1 MDLEK
6 KQELEW
12 IEAQKIEIS
21 LDLVDAA
28 KKQLEFLAAVD
39 RNRWLY
45 DGPTLQRAIYRY
57 NACWLPL
64 LAKFYEEEISE
75 GPLVVPLDCEWIWHC
90 HRLNPVR
97 YKCDCEELYGRILD
111 NSNVV
116 SSLQGT
122 CKRQTEEIWNR
133 LYPDEPYDFDLIKAL
148 SENASETLSGLEK
161 HTKYD
166 LISAV
171 KRQSPFFY
179 QVSRAHMNNDIFIK
193 EAVAR
198 YKGFLHLIKR
208 NRKKSIKC
216 FCVPTYDIDLIW
228 HTHQLHP
235 VSYCKDLNKALGKIL
250 EHDDTDSDR
259 TKGKKLDV
267 GFSGTTKQWEETFGI
282 RYWKAG
288 AMYRGTSPSPLTVIS
303 CMPNILSKEVD
314 ASNKFP
320 KILKLPEMKVV
331 EVLLEFVGVKNLPDE
346 KKGNLFVL
354 FSKTQP
360 DAFFNT
366 KQKLTIFS
374 ESGEKKVALFQCEPT
389 GELLFELV
397 SHSASNLTGTKTCK
411 ILGTASLSLKEF
423 LLPVS
428 KLAVEKWL
436 DLIPSSGNG
445 PSKPIGLHI
454 AVSFTV
460 PTIAQHVLH
469 MVRSRPFSKGS
480 CFQLPVAGRV
490 PAGKSCTR
498 VIDETQ
504 AEVIRLQMRE
514 SGKAK
519 IKENCLSRKQVI
531 GITKHGET
539 HAVAEFVGTHWSL
552 MDSQWVLQLSE
563 EVSENGHLFDI
574 KGNRMVKVFL
584 GRKLDYEPKYCEK
597 QRNEGDFMTAVEFSA
612 EHPYGKAVALL
623 DLKSG
628 YLKAKE
634 EWFVLPGLISA
645 FIVSHTLKKKG
656 HICLTMDGKSTKE
669 IDTATQKINVENEQ
683 HANLAASL
691 ETEVHSDDDVSLE
704 NAMIP
709 KKDGSSNGDYGGEK
723 GTAVK
728 SGGCGGCG
736 AGCGGGCGS
745 MVNSSGC
752 GGCGAGCGGCGSM
765 VNSSGCGGCG
775 AGCGGCGSM
784 VNSSGCGGCGGG
796 CGSGCGGG
804 CGGGC
809 GSKVRT
815 TGCGSCGSGFVDDIK
830 TGGETGNLVKING
843 CENPPYMEEAVKA

>member
-1 MDLEK
+1 MELEK
-6 KQELEW
+6 EQELEW

-21 LDLVDAA
+21 LDLVAAA
-28 KKQLEFLAAVD
+28 KKQLDFLADVD

-64 LAKFYEEEISE
+64 LAKYYEEEISE

-97 YKCDCEELYGRILD
+97 YKFDCEELYGRILD

-116 SSLQGT
+116 SSIQCT
-122 CKRQTEEIWNR
+122 CKRQTEEIWSR
-133 LYPDEPYDFDLIKAL
+133 LYPNEPYDFDLTKTL
-148 SENASETLSGLEK
+148 SENASETLSGLDK

-166 LISAV
+166 LVSAV

-179 QVSRAHMNNDIFIK
+179 QVSRAHMNNDIFI
-193 EAVAR
+193 EGAVAR

-208 NRKKSIKC
+208 NREKSIKR

-267 GFSGTTKQWEETFGI
+267 GFSGTTKQWEETFGV

-288 AMYRGTSPSPLTVIS
+288 AMYRGSSPSPLTGIP
-303 CMPNILSKEVD
+303 CMPNILTKEVF
-314 ASNKFP
+314 ATNEFP
-320 KILKLPEMKVV
+320 KIIKLPEMRVV

-346 KKGNLFVL
+346 KKRNLFVL

-360 DAFFNT
+360 DVFFNT
-366 KQKLTIFS
+366 KQKLTILS
-374 ESGEKKVALFQCEPT
+374 ESGKKQVSSFQCEPT
-389 GELLFELV
+389 GKLLFKLL
-397 SHSASNLTGTKTCK
+397 SHSASNLPGVQTCK
-411 ILGTASLSLKEF
+411 TLGTASLSIQEF
-423 LLPVS
+423 LVPVS

-436 DLIPSSGNG
+436 DLVPTTRNG
-445 PSKPIGLHI
+445 SSKPIGLWV

-460 PTIAQHVLH
+460 PTIAPHVLH
-469 MVRSRPFSKGS
+469 IVQARPFSKGS
-480 CFQLPVAGRV
+480 CFQLPLAGRV
-490 PAGKSCTR
+490 QAGKSCRR

-519 IKENCLSRKQVI
+519 MKENCLSRKHVI
-531 GITKHGET
+531 GITKCGET
-539 HAVAEFVGTHWSL
+539 HAVAEFLGTHWSL
-552 MDSQWVLQLSE
+552 MDSQWVLQHSE
-563 EVSENGHLFDI
+563 EVSENGHLFDLE
-574 KGNRMVKVFL
+574 GNRMVKVFL
-584 GRKLDYEPKYCEK
+584 GRKLDYEPKRCEK

-628 YLKAKE
+628 CLKAKE

-645 FIVSHTLKKKG
+645 FILSHILKKKG
-656 HICLTMDGKSTKE
+656 HIDLTIDGKSMKE
-669 IDTATQKINVENEQ
+669 MDSATRGCRY
-683 HANLAASL
+683 
-691 ETEVHSDDDVSLE
+691 
-704 NAMIP
+704 M
-709 KKDGSSNGDYGGEK
+709 
-723 GTAVK
+723 VK

-736 AGCGGGCGS
+736 AGCRY
-745 MVNSSGC
+745 MVKSG
-752 GGCGAGCGGCGSM
+752 GCGGCGSM
-765 VNSSGCGGCG
+765 VNSSGHGGWG
-775 AGCGGCGSM
+775 AGCGDDYGGM
-784 VNSSGCGGCGGG
+784 VNSSGCVG
-796 CGSGCGGG
+796 
-804 CGGGC
+804 
-809 GSKVRT
+809 V
-815 TGCGSCGSGFVDDIK
+815 VLALVVVP
-830 TGGETGNLVKING
+830 ET
-843 CENPPYMEEAVKA
+843 

>member
-1 MDLEK
+1 MELEK
-6 KQELEW
+6 EQELEW
-12 IEAQKIEIS
+12 IEAQKTEIS
-21 LDLVDAA
+21 LDLVAAA

-57 NACWLPL
+57 NAYWLPL
-64 LAKFYEEEISE
+64 LAKYHKEEFSE

-97 YKCDCEELYGRILD
+97 YKSDCEELYGRILD

-116 SSLQGT
+116 SSLQCT

-133 LYPDEPYDFDLIKAL
+133 LYPDEPYDFDLTKAL
-148 SENASETLSGLEK
+148 SENASQTLSGLEK

-179 QVSRAHMNNDIFIK
+179 QVSRAHMHNDIFI
-193 EAVAR
+193 EGAVAR

-208 NRKKSIKC
+208 NRERSIKR

-235 VSYCKDLNKALGKIL
+235 VSYCKDLNKAVGKIL

-288 AMYRGTSPSPLTVIS
+288 AMYRGSSPSPLTAIP
-303 CMPNILSKEVD
+303 CMPDTLSKEVD
-314 ASNKFP
+314 ATNACQ
-320 KILKLPEMKVV
+320 KIIKLPEMKVV

-360 DAFFNT
+360 DVFFKA
-366 KQKLTIFS
+366 KQKLTILS
-374 ESGEKKVALFQCEPT
+374 KSGQKQVASFQCEPN

-397 SHSASNLTGTKTCK
+397 SHSASNLPGTKTCK
-411 ILGTASLSLKEF
+411 TLGTASLSLREF
-423 LLPVS
+423 LVPVS

-436 DLIPSSGNG
+436 DLMPSSGNG
-445 PSKPIGLHI
+445 SSKPIGLRV

-460 PTIAQHVLH
+460 PAIAPHMLH

-480 CFQLPVAGRV
+480 CFQLPLAGRV
-490 PAGKSCTR
+490 QAGKGCTR

-504 AEVIRLQMRE
+504 AEVIRLQMSE

-519 IKENCLSRKQVI
+519 MKGSCLSRKQVI
-531 GITKHGET
+531 GTTKHGET
-539 HAVAEFVGTHWSL
+539 HALAEFVGTRWSL
-552 MDSQWVLQLSE
+552 MDSQWVLQHSE
-563 EVSENGHLFDI
+563 EVSEHGHLFDL

-584 GRKLDYEPKYCEK
+584 GRKLDYEPKHCEK
-597 QRNEGDFMTAVEFSA
+597 KRNEGDFMTAVEFSA
-612 EHPYGKAVALL
+612 EHPYGTAVALL

-628 YLKAKE
+628 CLKAKE
-634 EWFVLPGLISA
+634 KWFVLPGLISA
-645 FIVSHTLKKKG
+645 FILSHILKRKG
-656 HICLTMDGKSTKE
+656 HIGLTIDVKNTKE
-669 IDTATQKINVENEQ
+669 VDSATEVEND
-683 HANLAASL
+683 HVNPTASI
-691 ETEVHSDDDVSLE
+691 ETEVNLDGDVTLE

-709 KKDGSSNGDYGGEK
+709 KKDSCNGDYGGEK
-723 GTAVK
+723 GNEVK

-736 AGCGGGCGS
+736 AECGNMVKSGGCGGCSAGCSGGCGSGCGGGCGS

-752 GGCGAGCGGCGSM
+752 GAGCGG
-765 VNSSGCGGCG
+765 
-775 AGCGGCGSM
+775 GCGSR
-784 VNSSGCGGCGGG
+784 VNSSGCGGCGGCGAG
-796 CGSGCGGG
+796 CGSRVKSTGCGG
-804 CGGGC
+804 C
-809 GSKVRT
+809 SL
-815 TGCGSCGSGFVDDIK
+815 SCGDDID
-830 TGGETGNLVKING
+830 GGEPGNLVISNG
-843 CENPPYMEEAVKA
+843 CEKPIYMEEAVKA